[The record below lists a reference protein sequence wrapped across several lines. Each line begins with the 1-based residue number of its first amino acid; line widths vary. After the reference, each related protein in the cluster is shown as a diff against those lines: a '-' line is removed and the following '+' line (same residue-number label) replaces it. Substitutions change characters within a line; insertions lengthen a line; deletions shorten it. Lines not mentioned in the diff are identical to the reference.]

1 MVCFFCKDIMKNG
14 ATKHFTD
21 LGSCIIIIK
30 NVPCHTCTQCGEV
43 VFELDV
49 GERLEQIIEKLK
61 NSLTEVAIVHYSDAV
76 TAA

>member
-1 MVCFFCKDIMKNG
+1 MVCFFCKGIMKDD
-14 ATKHFTD
+14 TTTHFTD

-43 VFELDV
+43 VYKLDV
-49 GERLEQIIEKLK
+49 GERLEQIIDKLK
-61 NSLTEVAIVHYSDAV
+61 NSLTEVAIVHYSDAA